1 MTNNMVYSGVPLAT
15 GFRSYAVRR
24 VHLQGLVRKRG
35 LRLRS
40 RDRSRDGK
48 SLRCHINQSKMARL
62 WIPLVA
68 LKTAWFV

>member
-40 RDRSRDGK
+40 RERSRDGK
-48 SLRCHINQSKMARL
+48 SLRCHI
-62 WIPLVA
+62 
-68 LKTAWFV
+68 